1 MQPRK
6 TFVPARTLLIPSSL
20 VLCLA
25 LLPAHAATLDWD
37 ADASAGN
44 GANGG
49 TGSWTATSTNWFNS
63 GTNGVQAFANND
75 ITNFGGT
82 AGVVTL
88 STARTA
94 NGINFNTTGYT
105 LSGANDLTLN
115 AAVNGDDT
123 FVVSSGVTGA
133 TIGLRKLIVTGSG
146 SGAIGDWINT
156 DKVDFGSTIVGIS
169 GSRQFAISNSSAST
183 TTTFTNFAV
192 NSGTGTSNGSV
203 WLNQGNLTI
212 TNLAAGAGTST
223 LSTINQTGNTVLR
236 FRGTGT
242 GTLTL
247 SGNNTLLN
255 NSGAGTTQIGFNGA
269 NLTYDIGHDNAL
281 GARNTSNALTD
292 TVLDFA
298 GGTLRAT
305 GGARNIENGSTLAG
319 GFTIGGSNAVTL
331 SGTFTNT
338 GNYMLTVS
346 NSALTTLSGAV
357 YLANDDATAR
367 TMTIGGA
374 GNTEISGNIT
384 NNAAANTVAS
394 ALTKSGTGTLTLSG
408 ASNTYTGATLVSAG
422 TLLVNGSLGNTAVSV
437 GSNGTI
443 GGTGSISGSVA
454 FADGAK
460 LTINLAD
467 ILTVSG
473 PVTFAD
479 FGFDD
484 LVGFDVETAE
494 LGTHTLLAGSNISFA
509 NVQNYGIENAFVRG
523 DGYKAYFES
532 GSLAV
537 VIAVP
542 EISTFSLTALSGL
555 VLLRRRR
562 R

>member
-1 MQPRK
+1 MKPRRLS
-6 TFVPARTLLIPSSL
+6 VPARTCLIPSAL

-25 LLPAHAATLDWD
+25 LPSVHAATLDWD
-37 ADASAGN
+37 ADATASN

-49 TGSWTATSTNWFNS
+49 TGTWNTASNWFNS
-63 GTNGVQAFANND
+63 GTSGAQAFVNND
-75 ITNFGGT
+75 VAIFGGT
-82 AGVVTL
+82 GGTVTL
-88 STARTA
+88 GAARTA
-94 NGINFNTTGYT
+94 NGINFNANGYT

-115 AAVNGDDT
+115 AAANGDDT
-123 FVVSSGVTGA
+123 FVVAAGVSGVTV
-133 TIGLRKLIVTGSG
+133 GLRKIIVTGGG
-146 SGAIGDWINT
+146 SSNIGDWINT

-169 GSRQFAISNSSAST
+169 GTRQFAISNSSTSA
-183 TTTFTNFAV
+183 TTTFTNFGV
-192 NSGTGTSNGSV
+192 GSGTSTSNGSI

-212 TNLAAGAGTST
+212 TNLAAGAGTSA
-223 LSTINQTGNTVLR
+223 LSTINQAGGTVLR
-236 FRGTGT
+236 FRGNGSGT
-242 GTLTL
+242 VTL

-255 NSGAGTTQIGFNGA
+255 NAGAGNTLIGFNGA

-281 GARNTSNALTD
+281 GARNASNALTD
-292 TVLDFA
+292 TVLDFV

-305 GGARNIENGSTLAG
+305 GGARNIENSSTLAG
-319 GFTIGGSNAVTL
+319 AFTIGGSNAVTL

-338 GNYMLTVS
+338 GNNTLTVS
-346 NSALTTLSGAV
+346 NSALTTLSAGV
-357 YLANDDATAR
+357 YLANDDVTAR
-367 TMTIGGA
+367 TLTIGGT

-394 ALTKSGTGTLTLSG
+394 GLTKSGAGTLTLSG

-422 TLLVNGSLGNTAVSV
+422 TLLVTGSLGNTAVAV

-443 GGTGSISGSVA
+443 GGGGSIGGSVA
-454 FADGAK
+454 FAAGAK

-473 PVTFAD
+473 PVSFAN

-484 LVGFDVETAE
+484 LVGFDVETADV
-494 LGTHTLLAGSNISFA
+494 GTHTLLEGSNINLA
-509 NVQNYGIENAFVRG
+509 NVEHVGLENAFIRG
-523 DGYKAYFES
+523 DGSKAYFES

-537 VIAVP
+537 TIVAVP
-542 EISTFSLTALSGL
+542 EASTFALTALSGL
-555 VLLRRRR
+555 ALLRRRR